1 MATRFCYWARSTLS
15 RFPADVSNSAA
26 TPLALSLAPGLP
38 TTNCDGWARSMR
50 SAEVTDIALVAFAIV
65 LISALLIAF
74 VSLH

>member
-1 MATRFCYWARSTLS
+1 
-15 RFPADVSNSAA
+15 
-26 TPLALSLAPGLP
+26 
-38 TTNCDGWARSMR
+38 MR